1 MIEVEVVG
9 VRIELPGNQPLVLL
23 KEVHGE
29 RHVPIWIGPPEA
41 SAIALAQQGVVP
53 PRPLTHDL
61 LLDVVHSLG
70 RELVSVTI
78 VSVEDS
84 VFYAQLQFDDGTSV
98 SSRASDALALALR
111 GHCRIWC
118 AEQVLEEAGVLI
130 DVQDEDAE
138 VARPVGDDAA
148 EQPGEGGAGDASAAT
163 AEQESELRRF
173 REFLDDIEPEDFEP

>member
-23 KEVHGE
+23 KETQGE

-61 LLDVVHSLG
+61 MLDVIHALG
-70 RELVSVTI
+70 RSLVSVTI

-111 GHCRIWC
+111 SHCRIWC
-118 AEQVLEEAGVLI
+118 AEQVMDDAGVLI
-130 DVQDEDAE
+130 EIQDEDAE
-138 VARPVGDDAA
+138 VARPIAGPGAEEPEEGAA
-148 EQPGEGGAGDASAAT
+148 AAPAT
-163 AEQESELRRF
+163 AEQEQELRQF
-173 REFLDDIEPEDFEP
+173 REFLNGVEPEDFEP

>member
-23 KEVHGE
+23 KETKGE

-61 LLDVVHSLG
+61 MLDVIQALG
-70 RELVSVTI
+70 RSLVSVTI

-111 GHCRIWC
+111 SHCRIWC
-118 AEQVLEEAGVLI
+118 AEQVLDDAGVLI
-130 DVQDEDAE
+130 EIQDEDAE
-138 VARPVGDDAA
+138 VARPAGGHEDD
-148 EQPGEGGAGDASAAT
+148 EPDEASASAAPAT
-163 AEQESELRRF
+163 AEQEQELRQF
-173 REFLDDIEPEDFEP
+173 REFLNGVEPEDFEP

>member
-23 KEVHGE
+23 KESNGE

-41 SAIALAQQGVVP
+41 SAIAIAQQGIVP

-61 LLDVVHSLG
+61 MVDVIHSLG

-111 GHCRIWC
+111 IHCRIWC
-118 AEQVLEEAGVLI
+118 SEQVMDDAGVLI
-130 DVQDEDAE
+130 EVQDEDAE
-138 VARPVGDDAA
+138 VARPVGGD
-148 EQPGEGGAGDASAAT
+148 GEEEESEAGAPSAT
-163 AEQESELRRF
+163 AEQERELRRF